1 MTRLLNFIF
10 NVLGKILILAESVLG
25 VRFVLRFLNANPAAE
40 IVKLFYA
47 VTNFLIAPF
56 EGIFREVVVF
66 GGVVDTVILSA
77 AIAYALAFFI
87 LKAIFVRK

>member
-1 MTRLLNFIF
+1 MNRLFRILFDA
-10 NVLGKILILAESVLG
+10 LGKILILVESVLG

-40 IVKLFYA
+40 IMKLFYA

-56 EGIFREVVVF
+56 EGIFHEITVF

-77 AIAYALAFFI
+77 AIAYTLVFFI
-87 LKAIFVRK
+87 LKAIFVRR